1 MFISQ
6 DFRKTCI
13 YLPHNDLARALLTDL
28 LSLFMSLLPEH
39 VKESDAD
46 NVCTPEHCFYAFDT
60 LYCNLTKTKPIP
72 PTFLDDKYPLFVTWE
87 TLNGEEWR
95 LRGCIGNFEPMPIHE
110 GIAEYA
116 LVSAFRDTRFKKINK
131 SELEDLRCCIS
142 LLTDFEQAESY
153 LDWTIGVHGIYI
165 TFSHPSLIPSSSEAP
180 SPLSSS
186 ANLPRVTSKQS
197 FSATY
202 LPNVIP
208 EQGWDK
214 TEAVDS
220 AIQKA
225 GWKGRITE
233 DLRRSVKLQRYQSR
247 QCAITWDEYFQWR
260 KSQSGKH

>member
-1 MFISQ
+1 
-6 DFRKTCI
+6 
-13 YLPHNDLARALLTDL
+13 
-28 LSLFMSLLPEH
+28 
-39 VKESDAD
+39 
-46 NVCTPEHCFYAFDT
+46 
-60 LYCNLTKTKPIP
+60 
-72 PTFLDDKYPLFVTWE
+72 
-87 TLNGEEWR
+87 
-95 LRGCIGNFEPMPIHE
+95 MPIHE

-116 LVSAFRDTRFKKINK
+116 LVSAFRDSRFRKIDK
-131 SELEDLRCCIS
+131 SELEDLRCGYVLSVLKTISNYYNLITSIS

-153 LDWTIGVHGIYI
+153 LDWTIGIHGIYI

-186 ANLPRVTSKQS
+186 ANLPSVTSKQS

-225 GWKGRITE
+225 GWQGRITE

-247 QCAITWDEYFQWR
+247 KCEITWDEYFQWR